1 MRAHAHLSAVLMTAA
16 LAASALGVPPAHAD
30 AAVGGNV
37 GGDSVSFRP
46 VGDAHVVAERAR
58 RRTGD
63 HRVLKVSRRALHRT
77 AYVKF
82 RVSGV
87 PAGAGAVDARLQ
99 LTSAGRATAP
109 VKVHIVRDTTWSQ
122 QRLTYQRRPA
132 VGRAIG
138 TVRSAAPHTTRQ
150 VEVNSLVRGNGTYA
164 IALTAARRGGVAA
177 FRSQESAHGAPVLEI
192 GWKAPGT
199 GESAESTLFGT
210 NVFRAPGDTF
220 HRALARQRAA
230 YGGLGLVRVFYP
242 GLPAPWP
249 GLAGASGGPVVVSFK
264 ANPRDVLTGEHDAY
278 LGRWFAS
285 VPTDRT
291 VWWTYWHEPEDDI
304 EKGRFSAAEYRAAWR
319 HLTALAEGARNPQLR
334 PTLVLMCWTLT
345 PESGRNWKSYYAGD
359 SVIDTLGWDCYNAGA
374 RFGRYRDP
382 MRMFSA
388 TAAASASVGKPW
400 GISEL
405 GSLLATGDTG
415 ADRARWLRACAAW
428 LRRGGASWV
437 SYFDAPVGGEYR
449 LFDEASRAAWR
460 DVVIGNAGG
469 A

>member
-1 MRAHAHLSAVLMTAA
+1 
-16 LAASALGVPPAHAD
+16 
-30 AAVGGNV
+30 
-37 GGDSVSFRP
+37 
-46 VGDAHVVAERAR
+46 
-58 RRTGD
+58 
-63 HRVLKVSRRALHRT
+63 
-77 AYVKF
+77 
-82 RVSGV
+82 
-87 PAGAGAVDARLQ
+87 
-99 LTSAGRATAP
+99 
-109 VKVHIVRDTTWSQ
+109 
-122 QRLTYQRRPA
+122 
-132 VGRAIG
+132 
-138 TVRSAAPHTTRQ
+138 
-150 VEVNSLVRGNGTYA
+150 
-164 IALTAARRGGVAA
+164 
-177 FRSQESAHGAPVLEI
+177 
-192 GWKAPGT
+192 
-199 GESAESTLFGT
+199 
-210 NVFRAPGDTF
+210 
-220 HRALARQRAA
+220 
-230 YGGLGLVRVFYP
+230 
-242 GLPAPWP
+242 
-249 GLAGASGGPVVVSFK
+249 VSFK

-304 EKGRFSAAEYRAAWR
+304 EKGRFSAADYRAAWR